1 MTGWARWKPLCVGT
15 FSRTDRKLKNLALPR
30 FEDGAEAPSFSF
42 ESERAF
48 EKAERDSFASIIGE
62 FRALLFPRDVAQAY
76 NSAFPAA
83 DNFLAAMVKEFSL

>member
-1 MTGWARWKPLCVGT
+1 MGA
-15 FSRTDRKLKNLALPR
+15 FSRADRELKHLALPW
-30 FEDGAEAPSFSF
+30 FQSGAEALISSLKGK
-42 ESERAF
+42 RALQKTKF
-48 EKAERDSFASIIGE
+48 DSFASIIGE